1 MYKNNKTF
9 RAEDIAN
16 YFINLSLE
24 QKIDDDLPE
33 GITHLKLQKILYFA
47 QAAYLSLYDKPLF
60 EEEIYAWKYGP
71 VVKSIYNSYKK
82 KKNQVL
88 KLPNNYKNNFNNEL
102 IRFLN
107 GIWELFSKY
116 SASELINITHSHKP
130 WQEAYSKGENTIIQK
145 ETLKKYYK
153 GIFCYK

>member
-60 EEEIYAWKYGP
+60 EEEIYAWK
-71 VVKSIYNSYKK
+71 
-82 KKNQVL
+82 
-88 KLPNNYKNNFNNEL
+88 
-102 IRFLN
+102 
-107 GIWELFSKY
+107 
-116 SASELINITHSHKP
+116 
-130 WQEAYSKGENTIIQK
+130 
-145 ETLKKYYK
+145 
-153 GIFCYK
+153 